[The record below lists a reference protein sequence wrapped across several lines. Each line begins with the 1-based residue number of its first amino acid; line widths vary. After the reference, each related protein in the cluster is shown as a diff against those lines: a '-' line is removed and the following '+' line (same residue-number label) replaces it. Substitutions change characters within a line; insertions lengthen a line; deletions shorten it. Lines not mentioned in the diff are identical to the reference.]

1 MRRERR
7 WIRPDCR
14 VSGFARS
21 EVTADQSGIR
31 IGLWRAKE
39 GGVHD
44 NEEGGEEEEA

>member
-1 MRRERR
+1 LGKMREERR

-21 EVTADQSGIR
+21 EAIADQSGIR

-39 GGVHD
+39 GGVD
-44 NEEGGEEEEA
+44 EEEEEA